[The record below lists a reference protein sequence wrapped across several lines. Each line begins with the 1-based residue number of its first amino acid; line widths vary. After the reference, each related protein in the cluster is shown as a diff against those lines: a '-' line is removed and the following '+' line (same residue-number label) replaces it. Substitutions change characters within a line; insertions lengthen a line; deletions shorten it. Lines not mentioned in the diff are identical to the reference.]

1 MRKIIISMVL
11 LCCCLTIGAQRF
23 YNLTALEVKID
34 SVLPVV
40 TYAIPLYD
48 NYNDSTYTVSIE
60 YPEFIPMSDADVR
73 HYHAI
78 TKEPLPRLP
87 KVTQQIC
94 VSRKKGVLE
103 VSLVP
108 LVYRNKK
115 YQKLVSFMLKV
126 KSKPV
131 SGRKAL
137 QRAPE
142 SSRYADH
149 SILQEGT
156 WVKIRIP
163 KTGIYQL
170 SSDLLQKAGF
180 SNNSKVK
187 IYGYGGGLQPE
198 KLTPEYLTETDDL
211 KEVPTCTVGSRRLFH
226 AVGPVTW
233 NEKHQRIRNP
243 YSDYGYYFLTESDG
257 EPLSVSQEEFLATY
271 YPLEDDYNTLYEV
284 DDYAW
289 FQGGRNLYDAISIAN
304 GSYRD
309 YTLKSSGHSTTGSV
323 TVVVSADQAT
333 SVSVSVNDKTVG
345 SLSVAACGS
354 YDAMRTA
361 TKTFPVDN
369 LEASNKI
376 RIQSANSGSIVR
388 LDYISIYSENPFT
401 ASDLASGSFP
411 VPEYVG
417 MIANQD
423 HHADEA
429 VDMVIV
435 IPASGKLA
443 LQAERIKTLHE
454 TKDGLRVI
462 IISADELYNEFSSG
476 TPEANAYRRYLK
488 MLYDRAETEEDMPK
502 YLLLMG
508 DGAWDNRML
517 SPGWK
522 NEDPDDFLLC
532 YESENSYS
540 KTDCFVS
547 DDYFCMLDDNEGG
560 DLLHTDKADVAVGR
574 FPVRTENQAAVMVDK
589 IEQYLNNTQA
599 GAWQNVVCVL
609 GDDGNEN
616 QHMKDAHAVGSLV
629 EQMHPALQ
637 VKRVMWDA
645 YPRTTTA
652 TGNRYPD
659 VTRLLK
665 QQMNSGALIMN
676 YSGHGGPSA
685 FSHEYVLTQKDFEET
700 VSTHL
705 PLWVTASCDI
715 MPFDGQEDNIGETA
729 VLNDKGGAIAFYGTT
744 RTVYQ
749 SYNRSMNLTFTR
761 HLLTMKNYRATPIG
775 EAVRL
780 AKNELIQTG
789 SDQTANKLQYT
800 LLGDPA
806 LRLALP
812 TFPVVIESINGQNIA
827 DLTEPLQIG
836 AGSTIS
842 IAGHIENGAGQVDN
856 TFTGEM
862 TATVRDAAEEIVCRR
877 NDTSE
882 ATTAF
887 VYTDRTKTLFHGNDS
902 VRQGLFKFSFTV
914 PRDISYSDKTGLVT
928 VYAVNN
934 DKDKE
939 ANGYTDRLV
948 FGAGSGGDDHEGPSV
963 FCYLNSSSF
972 VDGGT
977 VNPTPYFI
985 AELSDSSGINSTG
998 NGIGHDL
1005 QLIIDG
1011 EMSRTYNLNDYFLYD
1026 FGSYTT
1032 GTVGFSIPE
1041 LAEGSHHLLFRA
1053 WDVMNNS
1060 TTSELNFKV
1069 SKDIAPSFFDVECT
1083 HNPAT
1088 TTTGFRII
1096 HDRIGSNLD
1105 VILDIF
1111 DMAGR
1116 HLWQHHEHGTPYD
1129 SSYIINWDLCVDGGR
1144 RLHTGVYLY
1153 RVRIS
1158 SNGSSQTSKAKKL
1171 IIISN
1176 K

>member
-1 MRKIIISMVL
+1 M
-11 LCCCLTIGAQRF
+11 
-23 YNLTALEVKID
+23 
-34 SVLPVV
+34 
-40 TYAIPLYD
+40 
-48 NYNDSTYTVSIE
+48 
-60 YPEFIPMSDADVR
+60 
-73 HYHAI
+73 
-78 TKEPLPRLP
+78 
-87 KVTQQIC
+87 
-94 VSRKKGVLE
+94 
-103 VSLVP
+103 
-108 LVYRNKK
+108 
-115 YQKLVSFMLKV
+115 
-126 KSKPV
+126 
-131 SGRKAL
+131 
-137 QRAPE
+137 
-142 SSRYADH
+142 
-149 SILQEGT
+149 
-156 WVKIRIP
+156 
-163 KTGIYQL
+163 
-170 SSDLLQKAGF
+170 
-180 SNNSKVK
+180 
-187 IYGYGGGLQPE
+187 
-198 KLTPEYLTETDDL
+198 
-211 KEVPTCTVGSRRLFH
+211 
-226 AVGPVTW
+226 
-233 NEKHQRIRNP
+233 
-243 YSDYGYYFLTESDG
+243 
-257 EPLSVSQEEFLATY
+257 
-271 YPLEDDYNTLYEV
+271 
-284 DDYAW
+284 
-289 FQGGRNLYDAISIAN
+289 
-304 GSYRD
+304 
-309 YTLKSSGHSTTGSV
+309 
-323 TVVVSADQAT
+323 
-333 SVSVSVNDKTVG
+333 
-345 SLSVAACGS
+345 
-354 YDAMRTA
+354 
-361 TKTFPVDN
+361 
-369 LEASNKI
+369 
-376 RIQSANSGSIVR
+376 
-388 LDYISIYSENPFT
+388 
-401 ASDLASGSFP
+401 
-411 VPEYVG
+411 
-417 MIANQD
+417 
-423 HHADEA
+423 
-429 VDMVIV
+429 
-435 IPASGKLA
+435 
-443 LQAERIKTLHE
+443 
-454 TKDGLRVI
+454 
-462 IISADELYNEFSSG
+462 
-476 TPEANAYRRYLK
+476 
-488 MLYDRAETEEDMPK
+488 
-502 YLLLMG
+502 
-508 DGAWDNRML
+508 
-517 SPGWK
+517 
-522 NEDPDDFLLC
+522 
-532 YESENSYS
+532 
-540 KTDCFVS
+540 
-547 DDYFCMLDDNEGG
+547 
-560 DLLHTDKADVAVGR
+560 
-574 FPVRTENQAAVMVDK
+574 
-589 IEQYLNNTQA
+589 
-599 GAWQNVVCVL
+599 
-609 GDDGNEN
+609 
-616 QHMKDAHAVGSLV
+616 
-629 EQMHPALQ
+629 
-637 VKRVMWDA
+637 
-645 YPRTTTA
+645 
-652 TGNRYPD
+652 
-659 VTRLLK
+659 
-665 QQMNSGALIMN
+665 
-676 YSGHGGPSA
+676 
-685 FSHEYVLTQKDFEET
+685 
-700 VSTHL
+700 
-705 PLWVTASCDI
+705 TASCDI

-761 HLLTMKNYRATPIG
+761 HLLTMKNYRPTPIG

-1088 TTTGFRII
+1088 ITTGFRII